1 MVTNMNDVIDA
12 WSEHIYR
19 NYSDHLRMEE
29 RLKDVAHLVGHEFP
43 ASAQKP
49 TLLLEYGRPR
59 DEQLRDQADR
69 DGGVLVTRGR
79 RGALW
84 QAGLS
89 RRVAPP

>member
-1 MVTNMNDVIDA
+1 
-12 WSEHIYR
+12 
-19 NYSDHLRMEE
+19 MEE
-29 RLKDVAHLVGHEFP
+29 RLKDVAHLGRHEFP

-84 QAGLS
+84 
-89 RRVAPP
+89 